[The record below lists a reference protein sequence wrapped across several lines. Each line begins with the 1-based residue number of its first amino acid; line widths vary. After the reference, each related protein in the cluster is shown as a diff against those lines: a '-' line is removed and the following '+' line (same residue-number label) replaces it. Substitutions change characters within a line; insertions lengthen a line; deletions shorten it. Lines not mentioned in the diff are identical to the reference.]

1 MPGIPAH
8 WAEVLE
14 LRPEVTAEGGQLA
27 NLQMSLY
34 AVVSA
39 TQDVPYRDATYYC
52 EITEPTPGLVGFMGQ
67 VAQRL
72 GTDRA
77 TRALFHLDQGMG
89 GGKSH
94 ALVGLYH
101 MASDPELFF
110 EQDLGRLVLHDAE
123 ERAGTSI
130 DLKGTRMVV
139 LPADHMS
146 PGVPSPGYGPGT
158 TLHERFI
165 WSLFPNDFDR
175 YHRLATA
182 GQDKAALKAALT
194 EVGGP
199 VLILL
204 DELMDYAQILSD
216 GRYRDQLPGERGFL
230 NALMDAVDEIPRVAF
245 VLVMIRSDKDEHGYH
260 PDAEEVRAYV
270 TQRIERNGVT
280 ASVTEAEDL
289 AAIIRRRLFQPSE
302 RRFPV
307 RELAT
312 AWEEAADA
320 IWREKVFDRLPS
332 SRSLIGFEQ
341 RLADTYPFHPDL
353 MALVQDDWS
362 KHSGFQ
368 KVRSTMDIFAASGF
382 YWVNEHKAGRYTPPL
397 IGVGD
402 LPLHYMIEAVLSSGL
417 LHSNERAVRGF
428 RSVAA
433 SDVTSK
439 DRSRGRAVE
448 LDGKFAAN
456 HPGVDPAL
464 HPCVV
469 MATALLLCS
478 LVARSYGRH
487 GAITPELLAAVF
499 RPGGLSF
506 NEADEALTLLLDE
519 TEGLGSL
526 EVIAGDT
533 GAETWYLLTVS
544 QTLRMYHRQARE
556 LVGADERDEYLW
568 DRVQEIANRGAF
580 DRLVPVET
588 RPPGMPLA
596 EVFRDVD
603 ESMSNRLVVLD
614 PRRWTLGNGREDATR
629 TDVTALLGLGPH
641 ALPVDNAASVVVAGI
656 DVREREK
663 ARTRAREA
671 LAYRKVQRMLAPD
684 DELRVQ
690 AERQF
695 RELQDQVAD
704 DLRRAYRHYAFL
716 TWDGSSTM
724 IEWAR
729 LEGPT
734 ETALSGNT
742 VWGALVQQAR
752 ALQPHGLTGEYLV
765 QALDLSKRA
774 YTLREVVRT
783 FWQNSALPLVP
794 SETEV
799 RRAIFDAVSLR
810 RAWQI
815 LGAGGEVLTI
825 TSPESLAINSAEQTV
840 RLAEPMHEAGTVG
853 GDTDGGDT
861 GEDRRGQG
869 PTGETGG
876 PSGGMDGPD
885 PSGQVTYL
893 RHTMRLPSRSLTNPE
908 VQDRIWE
915 LFSELATVLDPA
927 HELDVQLVEVG
938 RLNLTAAAG
947 VLTSLRQ
954 KAEAAGAT
962 WTEESEDF

>member
-110 EQDLGRLVLHDAE
+110 EQDLGRLVRHDAE

-596 EVFRDVD
+596 EVFR
-603 ESMSNRLVVLD
+603 
-614 PRRWTLGNGREDATR
+614 
-629 TDVTALLGLGPH
+629 
-641 ALPVDNAASVVVAGI
+641 
-656 DVREREK
+656 
-663 ARTRAREA
+663 
-671 LAYRKVQRMLAPD
+671 
-684 DELRVQ
+684 
-690 AERQF
+690 
-695 RELQDQVAD
+695 
-704 DLRRAYRHYAFL
+704 
-716 TWDGSSTM
+716 
-724 IEWAR
+724 
-729 LEGPT
+729 
-734 ETALSGNT
+734 
-742 VWGALVQQAR
+742 
-752 ALQPHGLTGEYLV
+752 
-765 QALDLSKRA
+765 
-774 YTLREVVRT
+774 EVVRT

-962 WTEESEDF
+962 WTE